1 MIGFRIG
8 RALLCGAIGG
18 AFVAGVVTAGG
29 AVAAACLAKK
39 AIDARR
45 AVPPAPKQETELSP
59 G

>member
-18 AFVAGVVTAGG
+18 AFVAGAVTAGG
-29 AVAAACLAKK
+29 AIAAACLAKK
-39 AIDARR
+39 AMDARSAAR
-45 AVPPAPKQETELSP
+45 PAPKRGEELSP